1 MTAVDSHSPD
11 DALFVQGVSNN
22 LREIDM
28 KLTHDPHC
36 LRIVNRYYIR
46 DRISNETIL
55 FFYGIQNK
63 LAVKC
68 VGVNFVGCWKCGR
81 I

>member
-1 MTAVDSHSPD
+1 M
-11 DALFVQGVSNN
+11 LFVQRVSNN

-28 KLTHDPHC
+28 KLTHDLLC
-36 LRIVNRYYIR
+36 LRIVNRYYSYNR

-55 FFYGIQNK
+55 FFYVIRNK

-68 VGVNFVGCWKCGR
+68 VGLNFVGVLCGR